1 MKSEVHC
8 PNPKPFMGCQCD
20 NVELPVSREEG
31 VISGDFCT
39 QSDLPAVR
47 PSDWAVLPPQRTKAE
62 CRLVRTI
69 IDMMFP
75 TIPKDEIVVN
85 PTPSTPYLSISKSGQ
100 TSEFLV

>member
-8 PNPKPFMGCQCD
+8 PNPKPFLGCQCD

-62 CRLVRTI
+62 CRLVRTM

-100 TSEFLV
+100 TSEYLV